1 MGFIAQLTGP
11 LGERSNVSRSVRV
24 GNFFRVIPHLER
36 FLLCTYLICL
46 DSFLFHLLILPIRL
60 FILPFQK
67 MKYKNSCL
75 SSSNVFKRVLIMF
88 ITVSVLLQMDASR
101 LYHMIRG
108 QSALKLY
115 VIFNVFEVAD
125 KLLGSFGLDVL
136 DRYLDDDY
144 DANEQVI
151 KKQMDEEML
160 HPIVHFVVACTYTV
174 LHSVVL
180 LYQMLT
186 LNVAVNS
193 FSHALL
199 TLLVS
204 NQFVEIK
211 SAVFKKFDPES
222 LSTLAGADGVER
234 LHLTLYILM
243 IGLRDWTEGSI
254 AWGRLLPPLLSI
266 YASEFV
272 VDWVKHAFIT
282 KFNHLP
288 PRLYSQYRE
297 ELDRELAADGEGK
310 EGGRVNRL
318 ARRAGFCALPLCC
331 VLLKTLFSCRPIYA
345 VTILLLALPLKVITS
360 HALITLSNH
369 APCNHALNKKSD

>member
-1 MGFIAQLTGP
+1 MMLLGGLITRSMG
-11 LGERSNVSRSVRV
+11 EKSNIVKSQRV

-36 FLLCTYLICL
+36 FLFCTYLICL
-46 DSFLFHLLILPIRL
+46 DSFLFHLVILPIRAL
-60 FILPFQK
+60 YSVIILKPRRED
-67 MKYKNSCL
+67 YL
-75 SSSNVFKRVLIMF
+75 RVLI
-88 ITVSVLLQMDASR
+88 LLIAVFALLLLDDSR

-136 DRYLDDDY
+136 DTYLDSHPQHDM
-144 DANEQVI
+144 ES
-151 KKQMDEEML
+151 L
-160 HPIVHFVVACTYTV
+160 HPVVHFLVACVYTV
-174 LHSVVL
+174 VHSVVL

-211 SAVFKKFDPES
+211 SAVFKKFDSET
-222 LSTLAGADGVER
+222 LAQLAGADGVER
-234 LHLTLYILM
+234 LQLSMYILM
-243 IGLRDWTEGSI
+243 IALRDWTEGSI
-254 AWGRLLPPLLSI
+254 AWGRLLPPLMSI

-272 VDWVKHAFIT
+272 VDWFKHAFIT
-282 KFNHLP
+282 KFNNLMP
-288 PRLYSQYRE
+288 VLYSQYTGNLKS
-297 ELDRELAADGEGK
+297 ELKTSSELGVTNK
-310 EGGRVNRL
+310 L

-331 VLLKTLFSCRPIYA
+331 VLLKTLLSCKPIYLVSFLLIA
-345 VTILLLALPLKVITS
+345 LLLKAFTS
-360 HALITLSNH
+360 HALADI
-369 APCNHALNKKSD
+369 NKKTD